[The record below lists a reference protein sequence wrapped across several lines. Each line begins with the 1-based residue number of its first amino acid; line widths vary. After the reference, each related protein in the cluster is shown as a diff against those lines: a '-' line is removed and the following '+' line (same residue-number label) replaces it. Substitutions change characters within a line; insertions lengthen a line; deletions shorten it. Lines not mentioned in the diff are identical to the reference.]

1 MKETLINGIFD
12 ALNGRKVRYAV
23 LRGYLPLSEL
33 YAGADI
39 DLYIDREDMGTAR
52 KIFAEHG
59 FRTPRLN
66 ACAYP
71 HVQFFRLT
79 ADGMIKFDIVYDL
92 CFGQDLCVYR
102 DLRAAADTIVP
113 LDRIRVFG
121 GNAALEI
128 LLLHICFDKGGID
141 EHNFVRLNNLVR
153 EYRLASSGNPAVRAV
168 LDEVNAGTLTIDGFN
183 RRIREIS
190 DGIRPLVRE
199 NRGAALH
206 NLKTRL
212 TLRLRY
218 FLHKYKNK
226 GVAILG
232 VDGSGKSTA
241 IARLHDALKDRSV
254 VQYMG
259 FREMETKYGKEWYE
273 NPSGAFRRLKLFAG
287 IYFEMRIRYGKNTRK
302 PHGLVIYDRYP
313 WEAYENAAG
322 KAKAVY
328 YVLFRVLFPS
338 PAAVYYIHCDAE
350 TSFARKDDIT
360 DRESFRVKKRNAD
373 RKYLNRKGVVSF
385 DSDQQPVDEIVQGI
399 CQDIMETGLY
409 DYLF

>member
-190 DGIRPLVRE
+190 
-199 NRGAALH
+199 
-206 NLKTRL
+206 
-212 TLRLRY
+212 
-218 FLHKYKNK
+218 
-226 GVAILG
+226 
-232 VDGSGKSTA
+232 
-241 IARLHDALKDRSV
+241 
-254 VQYMG
+254 
-259 FREMETKYGKEWYE
+259 
-273 NPSGAFRRLKLFAG
+273 
-287 IYFEMRIRYGKNTRK
+287 
-302 PHGLVIYDRYP
+302 
-313 WEAYENAAG
+313 
-322 KAKAVY
+322 
-328 YVLFRVLFPS
+328 
-338 PAAVYYIHCDAE
+338 
-350 TSFARKDDIT
+350 
-360 DRESFRVKKRNAD
+360 
-373 RKYLNRKGVVSF
+373 
-385 DSDQQPVDEIVQGI
+385 
-399 CQDIMETGLY
+399 
-409 DYLF
+409 